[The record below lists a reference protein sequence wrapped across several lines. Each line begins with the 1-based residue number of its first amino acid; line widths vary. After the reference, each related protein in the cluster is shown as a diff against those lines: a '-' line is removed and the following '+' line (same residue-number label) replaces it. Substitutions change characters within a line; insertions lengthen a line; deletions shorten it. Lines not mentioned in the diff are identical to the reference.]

1 MNSRGEDLLFQ
12 NLFEH
17 LMIVFAY
24 NGNMFRDGG
33 AFAVGATSAPGP
45 KASTNGR
52 VYLKCQVPTRN
63 LHHCSLSTC
72 S

>member
-24 NGNMFRDGG
+24 NGNMFRDGDNNG

-45 KASTNGR
+45 YASTTYSKPASLFTL
-52 VYLKCQVPTRN
+52 YL
-63 LHHCSLSTC
+63 
-72 S
+72 